1 MRAVLPTIAA
11 LAAFAGNSLL
21 CRVALAG
28 AHIDAA
34 TFTFVRIASGAIVL
48 ALLVGLRPGDRR
60 AGGWRSAGDWRS
72 AAALVL
78 YAAPFSFAYLRLDA
92 GVGALVL
99 FATVQATML
108 GWAIANGE
116 RPRAI
121 VWCGLAIAIAGLVGL
136 TLPFGDAARSL
147 EAPDPPGA
155 LTMVAAGI
163 GWGAYS
169 LRGRSAAHD
178 PLPAT
183 AGNFVRCVP
192 MVAVIVALAALRGSI
207 RGDTTGIALAAIS
220 GAITSGLGY
229 TIWYVALRSL
239 TSMQASI
246 VQLVV
251 PVVAALG
258 GVVLLGERITPRLLV
273 AGTAIVV
280 GVALAIRG
288 RARP

>member
-1 MRAVLPTIAA
+1 MRTILPTIAA

-28 AHIDAA
+28 RHIDAA
-34 TFTFVRIASGAIVL
+34 TFTAVRIVSGALVL
-48 ALLVGLRPGDRR
+48 AILVALRS
-60 AGGWRSAGDWRS
+60 GGSRPSGDWRS
-72 AAALVL
+72 AGALVL

-108 GWAIANGE
+108 GWAVARGE
-116 RPRAI
+116 RPRPL

-136 TLPFGDAARSL
+136 TLPALGDASRSID
-147 EAPDPPGA
+147 APDPIGA
-155 LTMVAAGI
+155 VAMIVAGV

-169 LRGRSAAHD
+169 LRGRLAAHD

-183 AGNFVRCVP
+183 AGNFIRGVP
-192 MVAVIVALAALRGSI
+192 LVLAIVGVTALVGPI
-207 RGDTTGIALAAIS
+207 HGDTTGIALAAIS
-220 GAITSGLGY
+220 GAVTSGLGY
-229 TIWYVALRSL
+229 TIWYVALRGLSA
-239 TSMQASI
+239 MQASI

-251 PVVAALG
+251 PVVAAAG
-258 GVVLLGERITPRLLV
+258 GIVLLDERPTLRLLL
-273 AGTAIVV
+273 AGSAIVV

-288 RARP
+288 RAASVSGR